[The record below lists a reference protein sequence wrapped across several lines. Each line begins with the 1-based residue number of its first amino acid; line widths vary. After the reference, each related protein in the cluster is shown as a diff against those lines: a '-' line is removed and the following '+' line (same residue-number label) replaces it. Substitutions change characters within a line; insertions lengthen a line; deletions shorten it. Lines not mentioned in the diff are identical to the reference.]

1 MLFSDHTDCK
11 RPHAVDYRPRSH
23 GVGVSTPHDYTRCAP
38 KSVKK
43 KKQEESELV
52 FELTLI
58 WFLDFGQFAGR
69 RALWSFTFKN
79 VVGLSQK

>member
-1 MLFSDHTDCK
+1 M
-11 RPHAVDYRPRSH
+11 
-23 GVGVSTPHDYTRCAP
+23 STPRDYTRCAP
-38 KSVKK
+38 KSVKE

-69 RALWSFTFKN
+69 RALCSFTFKN